1 MVHYNRQ
8 SKDNSRVPFL
18 VTQTPHG
25 PTPTPR
31 QLRQHTREFYG
42 FIHFT
47 VNTFTD
53 KEWGFGDESPA
64 LFNPTDFD
72 ADEITQV
79 AARAGMAGLILT
91 CKHHDG
97 FCLWPTQT
105 TAHSVAASP
114 FRGGQ
119 GDVVREMSDA
129 CRQAGI
135 EFGVYLSPWDRNS
148 ALYGTPEYVT
158 QVYRPQLRELLT
170 DYGPLFEVWFD
181 GANGGDGY
189 YGGARETRRIDPAAY
204 YGWPE
209 TWEIVRELQP
219 DAVMFSDV
227 GPDVRWVGNEDGIAG
242 DPCWATLTPGSMTPG
257 VADQKRLNRGDRDGD
272 TWLIP
277 ECDVSLRPG
286 WFWHENE
293 THQVRSARNLS
304 DLYFQS
310 VGRGATLLLNLTP
323 DRRGR
328 IPEED
333 KASLKAFRAHL
344 DATFG
349 HYLAGD
355 AALEPAPTDGLH
367 TAREIMLTLPVL
379 QTVNAVR
386 LRERLEL
393 GQRID
398 AWELDAEQDDG
409 WQTVVRAE
417 AVGAQRLVRFPDV
430 MADRF
435 RLRITKTSAEPPVL
449 SEIAL
454 FFEPVLNDEQAEG
467 TEKETTREALSVT
480 QPDPTTL
487 VFDLG
492 ASPPALTGL
501 TYTPDVERG
510 QVADGYAISV
520 SDGGQTWREI
530 ARGEFANVRSNPIPQ
545 RVSLAVPTGE
555 RFLRFQATRFAAG
568 NRVEMGQV
576 SLLEDVPSGIMG
588 A

>member
-1 MVHYNRQ
+1 MTLADTH
-8 SKDNSRVPFL
+8 
-18 VTQTPHG
+18 TPCG

-31 QLRQHTREFYG
+31 QVRHHRREFYG

-53 KEWGFGDESPA
+53 KEWGLGDESPA

-72 ADEITQV
+72 ADEIAQV

-97 FCLWPTQT
+97 FCLWPTKT

-114 FRGGQ
+114 FRDGR
-119 GDVVREMSDA
+119 GDVVREMSEA
-129 CRQAGI
+129 CRRAGI

-170 DYGPLFEVWFD
+170 NYGPLFEVWFD

-189 YGGARETRRIDPAAY
+189 YGGARETRRIDQATY

-219 DAVMFSDV
+219 DAVMFSDI

-257 VADQKRLNRGDRDGD
+257 VADHARLNRGDRDGD

-277 ECDVSLRPG
+277 ECDVSIRPG
-286 WFWHENE
+286 WFWHESE
-293 THQVRSARNLS
+293 AHSVRSARNLTE
-304 DLYFQS
+304 LYYKS

-333 KASLKAFRAHL
+333 KASLQAFRAHL

-349 HYLAGD
+349 HNLAAD
-355 AALEPAPTDGLH
+355 ATLAPPPSDGLH
-367 TAREIMLTLPVL
+367 TAREVTLTLPAP
-379 QTVNAVR
+379 QAVNVVR
-386 LRERLEL
+386 LREHLEL

-398 AWELDAEQDDG
+398 AWELDAWHECA
-409 WQTVVRAE
+409 WQMVARAE
-417 AVGAQRLVRFPDV
+417 AVGAQRLIRFPAV
-430 MADRF
+430 TADRF
-435 RLRITKTSAEPPVL
+435 RLRITKAAEPPVL

-454 FFEPVLNDEQAEG
+454 FFEPPLGEQEARAAGQE
-467 TEKETTREALSVT
+467 ETLRAVAVT
-480 QPDPTTL
+480 QPDATTL

-492 ASPPALTGL
+492 KRPRSFVGFV
-501 TYTPDVERG
+501 YTPDAAG
-510 QVADGYAISV
+510 GHIADGYTVSV
-520 SDGGQTWREI
+520 SNHGLTWQEI
-530 ARGEFANVRSNPIPQ
+530 AQGEFANVLSNPIPQ
-545 RVSLAVPTGE
+545 TV
-555 RFLRFQATRFAAG
+555 RFGRRPPKRLLRFQATRFAKG
-568 NRVEMGQV
+568 SRVEASQV
-576 SLLEDVPSGIMG
+576 SLLGEGPSGTIN